1 MPRKTTTK
9 ISKPASET
17 EETEKKIGLFDV
29 LDMIQGKR
37 TPWDELSDDYKNAYN
52 MFMINRFCA
61 SVDFLCPLICKLTTM
76 KTLTNEQH
84 YFLLT
89 NSIPT
94 GRKFWFNY
102 KAFKK
107 DKADK
112 DEDFLI
118 WAVSKEYEI
127 GFREAKTYINNL
139 DSTEKAQLKEK
150 WEEIY
155 KNK

>member
-1 MPRKTTTK
+1 MKNQK
-9 ISKPASET
+9 NKS
-17 EETEKKIGLFDV
+17 EETTYTLFDI
-29 LDMIQGKR
+29 LNMISDKR
-37 TPWDELSDDYKNAYN
+37 LPWNEIPEEMKEKYN
-52 MFMINRFCA
+52 MFLINRFVA

-150 WEEIY
+150 REEIY